1 MEKADY
7 FKDDQTDDHTEF
19 IISIVYAK
27 CDARE
32 TIELW
37 DTLYSLANDMV
48 LPWLVGR
55 DFNVIWDEEEKFGGL
70 PVNINEIDDFRHCIT
85 TCNLFDLGFKG
96 SISTWWNGRSEENC
110 IFKRRDRC
118 LGNMELQQLWPGLEI
133 NHLSKIG
140 SDHSLMHLTYNP
152 STGQIKKAFR
162 FLNFW
167 IKHESF
173 LNVVKEH
180 WQADFHASPFILFN
194 HKMKKLKKA
203 LSTWSKASLGDIFQR
218 IASLEEVVKV
228 HETQFKVNQT
238 VQNRERIQMVQADLI
253 RVWPL
258 EEEFWKQKAG
268 MAWFKDGDRNTKLFH
283 AHVNDKIRKLQLKR
297 IQDMN
302 VNLLEDLSAIADEAV
317 LFFQQQFH
325 ESTIPTDFRILD
337 HVPVMLNE
345 VQNFEI
351 TMQPTIEEVKKAV
364 FGLNGDSAGGP
375 DGFNVL
381 VNGQPH
387 GFFKSTRG
395 VKQGDPLSTTLFIL
409 AAEAMSRGLNVL
421 HHNLYFCGFRM
432 PKWSLKI
439 NHLAYADDAIIFSS
453 SDDTTL
459 RLIMEVL
466 NACKAASRQLINK
479 AKSAVYVHYFT
490 SDEVVRK
497 IEGITGIQ
505 RKYFPFIY
513 LGCYIFYKRRKMEY
527 YEDLISEVLDKHQA
541 WKGKLLY
548 IGGRAVLS
556 SSVLQTMPIHLL
568 SVVNPP
574 AYV

>member
-19 IISIVYAK
+19 IISMVYAK

-37 DTLYSLANDMV
+37 DTLYSLATDMV

-85 TCNLFDLGFKG
+85 TCNLFDLGLKG

-173 LNVVKEH
+173 LDVVKEH

-228 HETQFKVNQT
+228 HETQFKLNQT
-238 VQNRERIQMVQADLI
+238 VQNRERIQRVQADLI

-283 AHVNDKIRKLQLKR
+283 AHVNDKRRKLQLKR

-302 VNLLEDLSAIADEAV
+302 VNLLVDLSAIADEAV

-337 HVPVMLNE
+337 HIPVMLNE
-345 VQNFEI
+345 V
-351 TMQPTIEEVKKAV
+351 
-364 FGLNGDSAGGP
+364 
-375 DGFNVL
+375 
-381 VNGQPH
+381 
-387 GFFKSTRG
+387 
-395 VKQGDPLSTTLFIL
+395 
-409 AAEAMSRGLNVL
+409 
-421 HHNLYFCGFRM
+421 
-432 PKWSLKI
+432 
-439 NHLAYADDAIIFSS
+439 
-453 SDDTTL
+453 
-459 RLIMEVL
+459 
-466 NACKAASRQLINK
+466 
-479 AKSAVYVHYFT
+479 
-490 SDEVVRK
+490 
-497 IEGITGIQ
+497 
-505 RKYFPFIY
+505 
-513 LGCYIFYKRRKMEY
+513 
-527 YEDLISEVLDKHQA
+527 
-541 WKGKLLY
+541 
-548 IGGRAVLS
+548 
-556 SSVLQTMPIHLL
+556 
-568 SVVNPP
+568 
-574 AYV
+574 